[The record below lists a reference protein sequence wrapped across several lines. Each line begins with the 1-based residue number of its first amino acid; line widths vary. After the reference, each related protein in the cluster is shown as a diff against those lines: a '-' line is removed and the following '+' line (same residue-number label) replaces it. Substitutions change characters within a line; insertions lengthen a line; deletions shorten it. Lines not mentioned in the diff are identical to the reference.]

1 MLKTKEMC
9 QLMPI
14 KEDFWQYKQ
23 RFIFGIKFVGFQ
35 DFDLSF
41 GVFED
46 SNISKRYPIKKL
58 ISEIDYLI
66 MHYKGRVTTYK

>member
-1 MLKTKEMC
+1 MPDNYSDGLKK
-9 QLMPI
+9 
-14 KEDFWQYKQ
+14 
-23 RFIFGIKFVGFQ
+23 RFIIFGIKFVGFQ

-66 MHYKGRVTTYK
+66 MNYKGRVTSNRSSNI